1 MLPNVNTT
9 LMLKLVPSEEQ
20 ARSLLATMEAF
31 NAGCNFVAGIAFEN
45 HTASKYRLQPLCYHE
60 LRQRFGLSAQMT
72 VRCIGK
78 VADTYKRDKKI
89 KPVFKPHGAVVYDQ
103 RILSFKGLDTASILT
118 LEGRVKVPLVMYG
131 YAADR
136 IALYGLRGQA
146 DLLYHDG
153 EFYLAVV
160 VNIPEPPPE
169 DPKDFL
175 GVDFGIVN
183 LATDSDG
190 EVHTGA
196 QVNGLRHRHRRLRRK
211 LQRKGT
217 KSAKRLL
224 KTRRRKEE
232 RFGRDVNHGISK
244 HLVAKAQD
252 TGRGLAL
259 EDLEG
264 IADRV
269 TVRRR
274 QRATLHSWS
283 FYQLGSFVEYKARI
297 AGVPFVKVDPR
308 NTSRTCPTCGA
319 IDKRNRPSQARFSCV
334 SCGFAGLADHIA
346 AVNIANVAR
355 RVAVSQPNVSG
366 LCAQGQATG
375 LQPQW

>member
-1 MLPNVNTT
+1 
-9 LMLKLVPSEEQ
+9 MLKVLPTTDQ
-20 ARSLLATMEAF
+20 KATLLRTMEAF
-31 NAGCNFVAGIAFEN
+31 NAGCNWVAEIAFEN

-60 LRQRFGLSAQMT
+60 VRQRFGLSAQMT

-78 VADTYKRDKKI
+78 VADAYKRDKKVQ
-89 KPVFKPHGAVVYDQ
+89 PVFKPHGAVVYDQ

-118 LEGRVKVPLVMYG
+118 IEGRVKVPIVMYG

-136 IALYGLRGQA
+136 IVLYGLRGQA
-146 DLLYHDG
+146 ELIYRDG

-160 VNIPEPPPE
+160 VDIPEPPAEEPDE
-169 DPKDFL
+169 WL
-175 GVDFGIVN
+175 GVDLGVVN
-183 LATDSDG
+183 IATDSDG

-196 QVNGLRHRHRRLRRK
+196 QVNGLRHRHRRLRQK

-224 KTRRRKEE
+224 KKRRRKEE
-232 RFGRDVNHGISK
+232 RFARDVNHGISK
-244 HLVAKAQD
+244 HLVAKAQG

-259 EDLEG
+259 EDLKG
-264 IADRV
+264 IRNRI
-269 TVRRR
+269 TVRRH

-283 FYQLGSFVEYKARI
+283 FYQLASFVEYKARI
-297 AGVPFVKVDPR
+297 AGIPFSKVDPR
-308 NTSRTCPTCGA
+308 NTSRTCPSCGT
-319 IDKRNRPSQARFSCV
+319 IDKRNRRTQSEFSCV
-334 SCGFAGLADHIA
+334 SCGFAGFADHIA

-375 LQPQW
+375 L

>member
-1 MLPNVNTT
+1 
-9 LMLKLVPSEEQ
+9 MLKLVPTTEQ
-20 ARSLLATMEAF
+20 AEVLLATMEAF
-31 NAGCNFVAGIAFEN
+31 NAGCNFVAGVAFEN

-78 VADTYKRDKKI
+78 VADTYKRDKKVQPI
-89 KPVFKPHGAVVYDQ
+89 FKPHGAIVYDQ

-131 YAADR
+131 YAAER
-136 IALYGLRGQA
+136 IVLYGLRGQA
-146 DLLYHDG
+146 DLMYRDR

-160 VNIPEPPPE
+160 VDLPEPPPD

-175 GVDFGIVN
+175 GVDLGVVN
-183 LATDSDG
+183 IATDSDG
-190 EVHTGA
+190 EVHSGA

-211 LQRKGT
+211 LQRKRT
-217 KSAKRLL
+217 KPAWRLL
-224 KTRRRKEE
+224 KKRRRKEQ
-232 RFGRDVNHGISK
+232 RFARDVNHQISK

-252 TGRGLAL
+252 SGRGLAL

-264 IADRV
+264 IRDRIP
-269 TVRRR
+269 VRRR

-283 FYQLGSFVEYKARI
+283 FFQLASFVEYKARI
-297 AGVPFVKVDPR
+297 AGVSFAKVDPR
-308 NTSRTCPTCGA
+308 NTSRTCPACGLV
-319 IDKRNRPSQARFSCV
+319 DKRNRPSQATFSCRR
-334 SCGFAGLADHIA
+334 CGLAGLADHIA

-375 LQPQW
+375 LQPPW